1 MVAQGVFSP
10 QDHVQLIRGEIVEMT
25 PQGAAHAAAVRAVE
39 EVLRRHFGAGYDVRT
54 QLPLALAADSEPE
67 PDVAVVTGSFRDYRD
82 EHPRAALL
90 IVEVADTTIDF
101 DRGDKRLLYAGAG
114 VPEYWIVVLPER
126 ALEQFH
132 TIQTRPDGT
141 RDYQAHQQFRVGEN
155 VTLTILPRIQIDVS
169 DLFP

>member
-1 MVAQGVFSP
+1 
-10 QDHVQLIRGEIVEMT
+10 MT

-82 EHPRAALL
+82 QHPRTALL
-90 IVEVADTTIDF
+90 GIEVADTTIDF
-101 DRGDKRLLYAGAG
+101 DREDKRILYAGAG

-126 ALEQFH
+126 ILDQFH
-132 TIQTRPDGT
+132 TIHTRPDGT
-141 RDYQAHQQFRVGEN
+141 RDYQVHRQIRAGES
-155 VTLTILPRIQIDVS
+155 VTLTIPPRLQTPVS